1 LAEGHRPLL
10 LPEGQGARAA
20 GVAGMR
26 GFVGGERE
34 RAEANQFAPVRAVR

>member
-10 LPEGQGARAA
+10 LAEGQGARAA

-26 GFVGGERE
+26 GFMGGGRK
-34 RAEANQFAPVRAVR
+34 RAEAKQFAPVRAAR